1 MSAGDIVLIKMRSSD
16 GNKGT
21 VYSTQMVTS
30 TDGTLSGVTIKPGEL
45 INDTSW
51 GQTITGSGPCS
62 VSCQFVIYS
71 ATTGA
76 RTIDLSLQMSQSLT
90 TMASIESIKT
100 AQADAFEKLS
110 DILEKQTNST
120 SIPTVLEPDEFGSS
134 TPYKGLAR
142 VLVGSSKIAL
152 TDSTRLV
159 FADENKNGI
168 AVFQLNENVTLPLG
182 NNLYVNSPAFWK
194 DMNNNLYLD
203 ATVLAQYGAVAK
215 YVQLSW
221 IDVYYPISE
230 LNPTVDSTFE
240 ITNVSDNATADD
252 SNTPHVIEKNEEAD
266 NEYNITLNSPKLSVN
281 FVYDSIKTSDTAG
294 QNNAIDGMFY
304 IIETT
309 TKDKEG
315 NNVTTISYEACKP
328 GETGS
333 IYQPYMTMETNG
345 SIRYQYSDSS
355 VDLGKKGS
363 TFTQKITCVRI
374 ERYPGTNIRYE
385 VKSATITL
393 NFTINVG
400 RE

>member
-1 MSAGDIVLIKMRSSD
+1 
-16 GNKGT
+16 
-21 VYSTQMVTS
+21 
-30 TDGTLSGVTIKPGEL
+30 
-45 INDTSW
+45 
-51 GQTITGSGPCS
+51 
-62 VSCQFVIYS
+62 VIYS

-90 TMASIESIKT
+90 TMASIESIKS
-100 AQADAFEKLS
+100 AQTNALRELS
-110 DILEKQTNST
+110 DILEKQTNT
-120 SIPTVLEPDEFGSS
+120 TGIPTVLESADFGSNK
-134 TPYKGLAR
+134 TYKGLAR
-142 VLVGSSKIAL
+142 VLVGSGKIAL

-182 NNLYVNSPAFWK
+182 NNLYINAPAFWK

-203 ATVLAQYGAVAK
+203 ATVLAHYGAVAK
-215 YVQLSW
+215 YIQLSW

-230 LNPTVDSTFE
+230 LNPIADSTFE
-240 ITNVSDNATADD
+240 IKNISDNTAADD
-252 SNTPHVIEKNEEAD
+252 SYTPHGIEKSTEAD
-266 NEYNITLNSPKLSVN
+266 NEYNITLNSAKLSVN
-281 FVYDSIKTSDTAG
+281 FVYDSIKTSDAAG

-304 IIETT
+304 MVETI
-309 TKDKEG
+309 TKDKDG